1 MADQD
6 QKPAPIA
13 DATGNLSVTDLP
25 PQDQPNAPQPAESE
39 IVKGGG
45 INRIVVTDGKISAG

>member
-13 DATGNLSVTDLP
+13 ARTDDVSVDDLP
-25 PQDQPNAPQPAESE
+25 PHAASE
-39 IVKGGG
+39 PVQSLEGETVKGGG
-45 INRIVVTDGKISAG
+45 INRIVVTDGKISAK